1 MNDTQKRM
9 YAPASYF
16 DGFMS
21 GVTQTDNDVPLFVFC
36 FQPDEDLSD
45 NLFDA
50 FEALTEGDTKKG
62 NELLEESKPEF
73 YKAMEKCDPLYEEIL
88 IMHSRYEEILQR
100 PDAVEFQRQNARRN
114 RQSIKENFEQA
125 IADWNSQNPKE
136 AGKHMGN
143 IMRLTVGDIAYRY
156 RG

>member
-9 YAPASYF
+9 YAPASYY

-114 RQSIKENFEQA
+114 RQSIKENYEQA

-136 AGKHMGN
+136 TGKHMGN
-143 IMRLTVGDIAYRY
+143 IMRLTVGDIAYR
-156 RG
+156 G